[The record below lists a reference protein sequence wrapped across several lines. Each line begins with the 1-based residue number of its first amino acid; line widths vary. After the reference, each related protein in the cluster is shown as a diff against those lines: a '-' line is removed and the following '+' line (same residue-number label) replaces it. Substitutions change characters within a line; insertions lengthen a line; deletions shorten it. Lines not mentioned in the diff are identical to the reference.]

1 MINAKNGLP
10 GFKTGI
16 YRTDNLYIK
25 DMIVNSKM
33 PYQCIFLSAREYSLT
48 LSRVLEHP
56 TKSRKY
62 KNFSEKYKSVTKAIK
77 ALETS
82 DPDKHLLA
90 IIQTLKDEMKATQEG
105 MAKLI
110 DSEYRAMQRENKT
123 KARR

>member
-1 MINAKNGLP
+1 MNGDKGVWPSPVL
-10 GFKTGI
+10 
-16 YRTDNLYIK
+16 LYIK
-25 DMIVNSKM
+25 DLIVNSKM
-33 PYQCIFLSAREYSLT
+33 PYQCILLSAREYGLT

-56 TKSRKY
+56 TKSKKY

-82 DPDKHLLA
+82 DPDKHLLV
-90 IIQTLKDEMKATQEG
+90 IIKTLKDEMKASQEG

-123 KARR
+123 KARKK